1 MGAMRFSIRD
11 LIWLTAV
18 VALAATI
25 YADRIRV
32 ERLARQW
39 AAERAELERET
50 AAAIAQMQHKLN
62 GMRAANLIQEH
73 RFEVQFADE
82 RKKHRRELERARADA
97 IAEQVRLQQAAV
109 AGAAI
114 DVADSSPN

>member
-1 MGAMRFSIRD
+1 MEAMRFSIRD

-18 VALAATI
+18 VALVATV

-39 AAERAELERET
+39 AAERAEVERET

-62 GMRAANLIQEH
+62 GLRAANLMQEH
-73 RFEVQFADE
+73 RFNVQLAEE
-82 RKKHRRELERARADA
+82 RQRHSRELERARTEA

-114 DVADSSPN
+114 EVADSSPN